1 MAKIIE
7 EGFLNKE
14 EKVTLD
20 SERFVNY
27 SKMRQIRLD
36 NEKRYRNIRR
46 EVVTTTLKSSSDD
59 GDGDDDEKEKEDE
72 KEEEEE
78 EEDDKKKNKKLS
90 KQLSSVTIEEVINL
104 KYIYLALLMVIFINL
119 DLL

>member
-46 EVVTTTLKSSSDD
+46 EVVTTTLKSSSD
-59 GDGDDDEKEKEDE
+59 DGDDDEKEKEDE